1 MIRGAKH
8 LYAVLRY
15 RIIGMET
22 HGNNGPGQNAAI
34 PSREK
39 SFDLISAG
47 FFPFFWSF
55 WHFSPWD
62 YETFHCHVTR
72 YLDAWWL
79 STITGAPNRT
89 FPLPEGKC
97 SFFWGGWW
105 NQSFWSRMVTSKNSF
120 FSMRYISTFFG
131 LVCPPSRSFF
141 LNYPRPQGLRIRTGL
156 KRGHRNSIVNHHFP

>member
-1 MIRGAKH
+1 MFIVGDCGTSRFRCTAFFFFRVLCIFMLGLLGWLYFHHFYYYTTMIRGAKH
-8 LYAVLRY
+8 LYAFLRY

-47 FFPFFWSF
+47 FFLFFWSF

-62 YETFHCHVTR
+62 YETFHCHVAR

-79 STITGAPNRT
+79 STITGAPNRP
-89 FPLPEGKC
+89 FPLARGEM
-97 SFFWGGWW
+97 FIFLGW
-105 NQSFWSRMVTSKNSF
+105 
-120 FSMRYISTFFG
+120 
-131 LVCPPSRSFF
+131 LVKPIFLIPS
-141 LNYPRPQGLRIRTGL
+141 GDI
-156 KRGHRNSIVNHHFP
+156 